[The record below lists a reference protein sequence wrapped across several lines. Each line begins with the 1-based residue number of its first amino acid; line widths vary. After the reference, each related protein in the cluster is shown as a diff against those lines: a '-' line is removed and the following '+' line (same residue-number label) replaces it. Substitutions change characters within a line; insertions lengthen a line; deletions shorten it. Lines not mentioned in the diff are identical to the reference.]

1 MAQDSSRA
9 GSYDGLATE
18 KLSLEALIHRNH
30 KLTALLDVVT
40 AMTYE
45 RDFDKLLDLILRE
58 ATRVVDAERGSL
70 FIADHAKN
78 ELWSKIAQ
86 GLGGETKILRMP
98 IGRGIAGLVA
108 RSGEVLNIPDAYKD
122 TRFNQE
128 FDKKTG
134 FTTHSILCVPMLG
147 RKNEVVGVLQA
158 LNKQNGE
165 PFDEED
171 ERLLVAFGANA
182 AAAIENAN
190 LREDIERLFEGFVEA
205 SVTAIEA
212 RDPTTSG
219 HSFRVANLSC
229 TMLDLVPRSDGPYRN
244 LVITKEHLKEMR
256 YAALLHDF
264 GKVGVREHVLV
275 KADKLYPHELEMLEE
290 RFEQARR
297 AAEVR
302 MLESKVAVLES
313 LPRPEAEER
322 IRQIDDEWRIRD
334 QQYLSMLSFIKQCNK
349 PSVLESGGFEKLR
362 EIAEHSFPD
371 VTGRTRSLLTEAELK
386 NLSIARGSLNEA
398 ERREIESHVV
408 HTYNFLRRIPWTR
421 DLANVAEYARGHH
434 EKLDGTGYPS
444 GAPAYS
450 IPIQTRV
457 MTIADIYDALT
468 AADRPYKPA
477 MPHARALMILEDE
490 AKRGKLDQDLLR
502 MFIEA
507 DVPSIAERHG
517 EALKTQGMPAVRRAE
532 STAHASGE
540 HAAHGHRHGPGT
552 E

>member
-1 MAQDSSRA
+1 MALKANRGRGKDELPTERVTLE
-9 GSYDGLATE
+9 GLV
-18 KLSLEALIHRNH
+18 HRNN
-30 KLTALLDVVT
+30 KLTALLDVAS

-45 RDFDKLLDLILRE
+45 RDFDRLLDLILGE
-58 ATRVVDAERGSL
+58 AIRVVDAERGSL
-70 FIADHAKN
+70 YIADHQKN

-86 GLGGETKILRMP
+86 GLVEETKIIRMP

-108 RSGEVLNIPDAYKD
+108 RTGEVLNIPDAYKD
-122 TRFNQE
+122 SRFNQE

-134 FTTHSILCVPMLG
+134 FTTRSILCVPMLG

-158 LNKQNGE
+158 LNRQNGE
-165 PFDEED
+165 PFNEED
-171 ERLLVAFGANA
+171 EELLVAFGANA

-190 LREDIERLFEGFVEA
+190 LRDDIQRLFEGFVEA

-244 LVITKEHLKEMR
+244 LVITKEHIKELR

-264 GKVGVREHVLV
+264 GKVGVREHVLI

-297 AAEVR
+297 AAEVL
-302 MLESKVAVLES
+302 MLESKIAVLES
-313 LPRPEAEER
+313 LPRVEAEER
-322 IRQIDDEWRIRD
+322 IRQIDEDWRVRD

-349 PSVLESGGFEKLR
+349 PSMLDSGGFEKLR
-362 EIAEHSFPD
+362 EIAEQKFPD
-371 VTGRTRSLLTEAELK
+371 VTGKTRSLLTDAELR
-386 NLSIARGSLNEA
+386 NLSIARGSLNEQ
-398 ERREIESHVV
+398 ERKEIESHVV
-408 HTYNFLRRIPWTR
+408 HTYNFLKRIPWTK

-444 GAPAYS
+444 GRPAYS

-490 AKRGKLDQDLLR
+490 AKRGKLDSDLLR
-502 MFIEA
+502 LFIEA
-507 DVPSIAERHG
+507 DVPSIAEKHG
-517 EALKTQGMPAVRRAE
+517 EALKTQGIPAVRRAE
-532 STAHASGE
+532 STAGQPHE
-540 HAAHGHRHGPGT
+540 HGG
-552 E
+552 

>member
-1 MAQDSSRA
+1 MGTRA
-9 GSYDGLATE
+9 KGRGKDELPTE
-18 KLSLEALIHRNH
+18 RVSLEALVHRNN
-30 KLTALLDVVT
+30 KLTALLDVAS
-40 AMTYE
+40 AMSYE
-45 RDFDKLLDLILRE
+45 RDFDRLLDLILGE
-58 ATRVVDAERGSL
+58 AIRVVDAERGSL
-70 FIADHAKN
+70 YIADHQKN

-86 GLGGETKILRMP
+86 GLVEETKIIRMP

-108 RSGEVLNIPDAYKD
+108 RTGEVLNIPDAYKD
-122 TRFNQE
+122 SRFNQE

-134 FTTHSILCVPMLG
+134 FTTRSILCVPMLG

-158 LNKQNGE
+158 LNRQNGE
-165 PFDEED
+165 PFNEED
-171 ERLLVAFGANA
+171 EELLVAFGANA

-190 LREDIERLFEGFVEA
+190 LRDDIQRLFEGFVEA

-302 MLESKVAVLES
+302 MLEAKVAVLES
-313 LPRPEAEER
+313 LPRAESEER
-322 IRQIDDEWRIRD
+322 IRQIDEDWRARD

-349 PSVLESGGFEKLR
+349 PSVLDSGGFEKLR
-362 EIAEHSFPD
+362 EIAEQKFPD
-371 VTGRTRSLLTEAELK
+371 VTGKTRALLTDAELR
-386 NLSIARGSLNEA
+386 NLSIARGSLNEQ
-398 ERREIESHVV
+398 ERKEIESHVV
-408 HTYNFLRRIPWTR
+408 HTYNFLKRIPWTK

-444 GAPAYS
+444 GQPAYS

-490 AKRGKLDQDLLR
+490 AKRGKLDTDLLR
-502 MFIEA
+502 LFIEA
-507 DVPSIAERHG
+507 DVPSIAEKHA
-517 EALKTQGMPAVRRAE
+517 ESLKTQGIPAVRRAE
-532 STAHASGE
+532 STAGQPAG
-540 HAAHGHRHGPGT
+540 APHGHAR
-552 E
+552 